1 MFSYLTH
8 NGSPCVPENP
18 ASVKWCT
25 QLHVLP
31 HFTYPTTLNLLQP
44 NWPPRCSSDRKRYDY
59 RAVWLNI
66 PLPSDPHSNA
76 TFTMSSTLERLI
88 KIIPSTIRNVSSLIH
103 LIFKFKMFSVAYRF
117 SLLLFNFLVPYVVIY
132 CFLFIFSSILWNLL
146 GQESL
151 PLSSPDI
158 SQVLWTMSS
167 S

>member
-1 MFSYLTH
+1 MISCFFFFLLTFSLFSSGKIIFCHFFITTYYHIMFSYLTH

-18 ASVKWCT
+18 ASVKWYT

-66 PLPSDPHSNA
+66 PLPSDLHSNA

-88 KIIPSTIRNVSSLIH
+88 KIIPSTIRTHVYLWRIH
-103 LIFKFKMFSVAYRF
+103 F
-117 SLLLFNFLVPYVVIY
+117 
-132 CFLFIFSSILWNLL
+132 
-146 GQESL
+146 
-151 PLSSPDI
+151 DI
-158 SQVLWTMSS
+158 WQN
-167 S
+167 